1 MEIETSLRTTMNENP
16 IYSPTIFNLHIPFSM
31 AAWEQA
37 KFNLEG
43 LPMYLSPLRR
53 CQLTSPVSGLR
64 MKALAFFFDP
74 LRYWRN
80 SASRRSL
87 PTVSE
92 SQMTVSCFL
101 ARVIATF
108 SLLLSLKI
116 RIYRKNQAAGRSI
129 PQKSDNILIVGP
141 DHGQDDGLLLPPLEP
156 VHGLDLEVGELLL

>member
-1 MEIETSLRTTMNENP
+1 MLCHMSIDIDCDIVLSGHAYR
-16 IYSPTIFNLHIPFSM
+16 IYQFRHLLPLPTIFNLHIPISM

-37 KFNLEG
+37 KLNFEG

-64 MKALAFFFDP
+64 MKALAFFLDP
-74 LRYWRN
+74 LRYWTN

-92 SQMTVSCFL
+92 SQITVSCFL

-108 SLLLSLKI
+108 NLLLSPRNPTI
-116 RIYRKNQAAGRSI
+116 F
-129 PQKSDNILIVGP
+129 
-141 DHGQDDGLLLPPLEP
+141 
-156 VHGLDLEVGELLL
+156 

>member
-1 MEIETSLRTTMNENP
+1 MNRWTGHFSVFGTSCDIVLSGHEFRHLLPLPIYMMEIETSLRTTMNENP
-16 IYSPTIFNLHIPFSM
+16 IYSPTIFNLHIPISM

-108 SLLLSLKI
+108 SLLWSLKYI
-116 RIYRKNQAAGRSI
+116 FHLFA
-129 PQKSDNILIVGP
+129 
-141 DHGQDDGLLLPPLEP
+141 
-156 VHGLDLEVGELLL
+156 